1 MNSFYIHRYPFIRLL
16 IPWIA
21 GIFCGDH
28 FFDRS
33 WDPLCGILFFGFFAV
48 LSFALYFLKRYS
60 LRWCFGIAISA
71 LCFTGGWLGMTGQLQ
86 QAVCSFPKEET
97 VYRVLITDAPQPKE
111 HTYLCQA
118 LLKERR
124 DTAGIYPIGHTAVL
138 YLQQD
143 SSASRLKSGD
153 ELLIS
158 ARISPPL
165 NNRNFDEFDYARFL
179 MRKGISGTGYVVSG
193 KWTLL
198 SSNKPPLSS
207 DELPGS
213 LQQGG
218 MSRLYLNSIASYYRG
233 KMLSF
238 YRELGFADDELA
250 VLSALTIGDKT
261 ELSDSVRES
270 YSVAGASHI
279 LALSG
284 LHIGLLYTMLFF
296 ILKPIARRGNIGRC
310 VRSVFLLVLLW
321 TFAFFTGLSPSVV
334 RSVSMF
340 SILAMA
346 DMVGREPLSLNT
358 LAVAAW
364 LMLFCNPAWLF
375 DVGFQLSFLAVAS
388 ILLIQKPIY
397 HLITVKSR
405 IGKYVWG
412 LMSVSIAAQIGTA
425 PLVLFYF
432 SRFSVH
438 FLLTNLVVIP
448 LITIILYAAVVMLL
462 LTPFSW
468 LQIGVAGGVKKL
480 LEGLNFFVRWV
491 EQLPYASIDG
501 IWLYQSEVLG
511 IYIVIALLTYYFMNR
526 RYRNLQICL
535 FSILLMGTYHATLY
549 WLDRPQTSLVFYNV
563 RGCPAVH
570 CIKSDGQS
578 WINYMDTL
586 SNEKRLKHMTAN
598 YWKRHH
604 LLPPQ
609 EITADCRH
617 AELNRQQQIIS
628 YHGCRVCVI
637 NDNRWRNKSTV
648 SPLYIQYLYL
658 CKGYDISGQFNNII
672 QSVTDVSESALQDI
686 AELKESSSKV
696 NVQFEKIESIYDE
709 FQKGFDEI
717 RETMLNIVG
726 IANQTNLLALNASI
740 EAARAG
746 EHGKGFAVV
755 ADEVTKLSIGIKEL
769 VGEVNKSMEGLQAS
783 SEHLTTSLGDVRD
796 ALSESHTQ
804 MENTEN
810 VFHRINNSVSS
821 VEDVHQG
828 INSVVEKCSEKIE
841 KLQENMNVHESHYTQ
856 VQTNIDD
863 LKSLMTQKGFI
874 YEDISNMMEQAEPLI
889 QNIKKRIT
897 LIVYTIILSEIR
909 GNALS
914 LPFYIALY
922 HVSNAD

>member
-1 MNSFYIHRYPFIRLL
+1 MNTFYIHRYPSIRLL

-21 GIFCGDH
+21 GIFCGDL

-33 WDPLCGILFFGFFAV
+33 GDPLCGILSFGFFAA

-60 LRWCFGIAISA
+60 LRWCFGVAVFA

-86 QAVCSFPKEET
+86 RTVCPFPEEET
-97 VYRVLITDAPQPKE
+97 VYRVLITDEPQAKE
-111 HTYLCQA
+111 HTNLCQV
-118 LLKERR
+118 LLEERR
-124 DTAGIYPIGHTAVL
+124 DTAGIYPIGRTAVL
-138 YLQQD
+138 HLQRD
-143 SSASRLKSGD
+143 SSSSCLKSGD
-153 ELLIS
+153 KLLIS

-165 NNRNFDEFDYARFL
+165 NNQNFDEFDYARFL
-179 MRKGISGTGYVVSG
+179 MRKGVSGTGYVASG
-193 KWTLL
+193 KWTIL

-207 DELPGS
+207 ANPSIS
-213 LQQGG
+213 LQRDG
-218 MSRLYLNSIASYYRG
+218 MNNFDLKSVAGSCRRNMVSLYR
-233 KMLSF
+233 K
-238 YRELGFADDELA
+238 LGFTGDELA

-296 ILKPIARRGNIGRC
+296 ILKPVARRGNIGRC
-310 VRSVFLLVLLW
+310 ARSVFLLVLLW
-321 TFAFFTGLSPSVV
+321 AFAFFTGLSPSVV
-334 RSVSMF
+334 RSVCMF

-346 DMVGREPLSLNT
+346 DMVGRESLSLNT
-358 LAVAAW
+358 LAAAAW

-397 HLITVKSR
+397 HLMTVKSR

-412 LMSVSIAAQIGTA
+412 LMSVSVAAQIGTA

-448 LITIILYAAVVMLL
+448 LITIILYTAVAMLL

-468 LQIGVAGGVKKL
+468 LQIGVAGGVRKL

-491 EQLPYASIDG
+491 EQLPYASVDG

-511 IYIVIALLTYYFMNR
+511 IYIVIALVTYYFMNR

-535 FSILLMGTYHATLY
+535 SSILLLGACHATLH
-549 WLDRPQTSLVFYNV
+549 WLDRPRTSLVFYNA

-586 SNEKRLKHMTAN
+586 SNEKRLKRVAAN
-598 YWKRHH
+598 YWKRHR

-609 EITADCRH
+609 EITTDCRQ
-617 AELNRQQQIIS
+617 AELNRQQRIIS
-628 YHGCRVCVI
+628 YHGCRVGVI

-658 CKGYDISGQFNNII
+658 CKGYDG
-672 QSVTDVSESALQDI
+672 
-686 AELKESSSKV
+686 
-696 NVQFEKIESIYDE
+696 
-709 FQKGFDEI
+709 
-717 RETMLNIVG
+717 
-726 IANQTNLLALNASI
+726 NL
-740 EAARAG
+740 E
-746 EHGKGFAVV
+746 
-755 ADEVTKLSIGIKEL
+755 EL
-769 VGEVNKSMEGLQAS
+769 VRVFSFSYVILDAS
-783 SEHLTTSLGDVRD
+783 
-796 ALSESHTQ
+796 LSEYRKRLFES
-804 MENTEN
+804 ECEK
-810 VFHRINNSVSS
+810 FGLRFISLSDEGSVRF
-821 VEDVHQG
+821 
-828 INSVVEKCSEKIE
+828 
-841 KLQENMNVHESHYTQ
+841 L
-856 VQTNIDD
+856 
-863 LKSLMTQKGFI
+863 L
-874 YEDISNMMEQAEPLI
+874 
-889 QNIKKRIT
+889 
-897 LIVYTIILSEIR
+897 
-909 GNALS
+909 
-914 LPFYIALY
+914 
-922 HVSNAD
+922 

>member
-1 MNSFYIHRYPFIRLL
+1 
-16 IPWIA
+16 
-21 GIFCGDH
+21 
-28 FFDRS
+28 
-33 WDPLCGILFFGFFAV
+33 
-48 LSFALYFLKRYS
+48 
-60 LRWCFGIAISA
+60 
-71 LCFTGGWLGMTGQLQ
+71 MTGQLQ

-284 LHIGLLYTMLFF
+284 LHIGLLYTMIFF

-346 DMVGREPLSLNT
+346 DMTGRESLSLNT

-364 LMLFCNPAWLF
+364 LILFCNPAWLF

-412 LMSVSIAAQIGTA
+412 LMSISVAAQIGTA

-491 EQLPYASIDG
+491 EQLPCASIDG

-658 CKGYDISGQFNNII
+658 CKGYDGHL
-672 QSVTDVSESALQDI
+672 E
-686 AELKESSSKV
+686 ELAQVFSFSYV
-696 NVQFEKIESIYDE
+696 ILD
-709 FQKGFDEI
+709 
-717 RETMLNIVG
+717 
-726 IANQTNLLALNASI
+726 AS
-740 EAARAG
+740 
-746 EHGKGFAVV
+746 
-755 ADEVTKLSIGIKEL
+755 
-769 VGEVNKSMEGLQAS
+769 
-783 SEHLTTSLGDVRD
+783 
-796 ALSESHTQ
+796 LSEYRKHLLES
-804 MENTEN
+804 ECKKSGLRFISLSDEG
-810 VFHRINNSVSS
+810 SVRF
-821 VEDVHQG
+821 
-828 INSVVEKCSEKIE
+828 
-841 KLQENMNVHESHYTQ
+841 L
-856 VQTNIDD
+856 
-863 LKSLMTQKGFI
+863 L
-874 YEDISNMMEQAEPLI
+874 
-889 QNIKKRIT
+889 
-897 LIVYTIILSEIR
+897 
-909 GNALS
+909 
-914 LPFYIALY
+914 
-922 HVSNAD
+922 

>member
-1 MNSFYIHRYPFIRLL
+1 MRLL

-21 GIFCGDH
+21 GTFCGDH

-33 WDPLCGILFFGFFAV
+33 WTSLWGIFFFAFLAV
-48 LSFALYFLKRYS
+48 LSLAFYYLKRYS
-60 LRWCFGIAISA
+60 LRWCFGLAVSA
-71 LCFTGGWLGMTGQLQ
+71 LCFTGGWLGMAGQLQ
-86 QAVCSFPKEET
+86 RTVFSFPEEET
-97 VYRVLITDAPQPKE
+97 VYRILITDAPQPKE
-111 HTYLCQA
+111 RTYLCQA
-118 LLKERR
+118 LVKERR
-124 DTAGIYPIGHTAVL
+124 DSVGIYPIGHTVVL

-143 SSASRLKSGD
+143 SSATRLKSGD

-165 NNRNFDEFDYARFL
+165 NNLNFDEFDYARFL
-179 MRKGISGTGYVVSG
+179 MRKGISGTGYVASG
-193 KWTLL
+193 KWTIL

-207 DELPGS
+207 ANPVIS
-213 LQQGG
+213 LQRDG
-218 MSRLYLNSIASYYRG
+218 MNSFDLKSVASFCRRNMIA
-233 KMLSF
+233 L
-238 YRELGFADDELA
+238 YRELGFTGDELA

-296 ILKPIARRGNIGRC
+296 ILKPITRRGNIGRC

-321 TFAFFTGLSPSVV
+321 AFAFFTGLSPSVV

-340 SILAMA
+340 SILAIA

-412 LMSVSIAAQIGTA
+412 LMSVSIAAQIGTV

-432 SRFSVH
+432 FRFSVH
-438 FLLTNLVVIP
+438 FLLANLVVIP
-448 LITIILYAAVVMLL
+448 LITVILYAAVVMLL
-462 LTPFSW
+462 LTPFSC
-468 LQIGVAGGVKKL
+468 LQIGVAEGVKKL

-491 EQLPYASIDG
+491 EQIPYASIDG
-501 IWLYQSEVLG
+501 VWLYRSEVLSL
-511 IYIVIALLTYYFMNR
+511 YIVISLLAYYFMNP

-586 SNEKRLKHMTAN
+586 SNKKRLKRMAAN
-598 YWKRHH
+598 YWKHHH
-604 LLPPQ
+604 LLPPK
-609 EITADCRH
+609 EITTDCRY

-637 NDNRWRNKSTV
+637 NDNRWRNKSTA

-658 CKGYDISGQFNNII
+658 CKGYDGHL
-672 QSVTDVSESALQDI
+672 E
-686 AELKESSSKV
+686 ELTRVFSFSYV
-696 NVQFEKIESIYDE
+696 ILD
-709 FQKGFDEI
+709 
-717 RETMLNIVG
+717 
-726 IANQTNLLALNASI
+726 AS
-740 EAARAG
+740 
-746 EHGKGFAVV
+746 
-755 ADEVTKLSIGIKEL
+755 
-769 VGEVNKSMEGLQAS
+769 
-783 SEHLTTSLGDVRD
+783 
-796 ALSESHTQ
+796 LSEYRKHLLES
-804 MENTEN
+804 ECKKSGLR
-810 VFHRINNSVSS
+810 FISLSDAGSVRF
-821 VEDVHQG
+821 
-828 INSVVEKCSEKIE
+828 
-841 KLQENMNVHESHYTQ
+841 L
-856 VQTNIDD
+856 
-863 LKSLMTQKGFI
+863 L
-874 YEDISNMMEQAEPLI
+874 
-889 QNIKKRIT
+889 
-897 LIVYTIILSEIR
+897 
-909 GNALS
+909 
-914 LPFYIALY
+914 
-922 HVSNAD
+922 